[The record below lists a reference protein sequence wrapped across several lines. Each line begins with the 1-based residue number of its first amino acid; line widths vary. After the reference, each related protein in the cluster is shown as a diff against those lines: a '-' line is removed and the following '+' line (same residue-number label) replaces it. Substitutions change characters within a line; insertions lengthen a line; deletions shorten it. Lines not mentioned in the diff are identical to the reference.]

1 MRKSYLIIVTSFLM
15 ILSCSLQEVTDKD
28 LELGEANVKILDN
41 LNLID
46 AEEDEAVKKVIGVD
60 ETEQT
65 PVSKENKILKGRVTT
80 LESEIDKINNDMNNL
95 RLELVMRDGKIMDLK
110 DSLSTLKR
118 SYKREFLPEKKPIVT
133 KTGLSY
139 GERYRMALNE
149 FNGRKYSYA
158 MSIFKELLDEDSKNV
173 LADNCQY
180 WIGECYYGLKEYRKA
195 LFEFEKV
202 LTYGQSNKDDDT
214 QLKIGLCY
222 VQLNELDKAQEELNR
237 LLLNYPKSEYNNRAK
252 RILSRIGGR

>member
-1 MRKSYLIIVTSFLM
+1 MRKSYLIIVTSFLL
-15 ILSCSLQEVTDKD
+15 ILSCSLKEVTDKD
-28 LELGEANVKILDN
+28 LELGESNVKVLDN
-41 LNLID
+41 LSLID
-46 AEEDEAVKKVIGVD
+46 AEEDQTVKKVMGVN

-65 PVSKENKILKGRVTT
+65 PVSKQNKVLKGRVTT

-110 DSLSTLKR
+110 DSLNTIKR
-118 SYKREFLPEKKPIVT
+118 AYKKDLFPDKKPLVT

-139 GERYRMALNE
+139 GERYRMALAE
-149 FNGRKYSYA
+149 FNKRKYSNA
-158 MSIFKELLDEDSKNV
+158 MSLFNELLKEDSKNV

-202 LTYGQSNKDDDT
+202 LTYGQSNKDDDS

-222 VQLNELDKAQEELNR
+222 VQLNEFGKAQEELNR
-237 LLLNYPKSEYNNRAK
+237 LLLNYPASEYINRAK
-252 RILSRIGGR
+252 RILAGIRRK